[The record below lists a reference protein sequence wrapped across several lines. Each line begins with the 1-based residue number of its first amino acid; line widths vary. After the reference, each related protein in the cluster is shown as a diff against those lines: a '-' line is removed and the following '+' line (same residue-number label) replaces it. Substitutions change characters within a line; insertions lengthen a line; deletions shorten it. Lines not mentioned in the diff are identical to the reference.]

1 MNVIELIR
9 AAANDGV
16 YLLRSGDH
24 LKVVGLGTRVKAWA
38 PRLRIVKDKL
48 LEVSDLTISDPID
61 KLDSA
66 VDLIEDLQEA
76 FHERAAIMQFD
87 GGLPKDLAERMA
99 AHSVFAPYS
108 AVPAGLHAI
117 GSTAEHDLDQKRG
130 NP

>member
-1 MNVIELIR
+1 MNAIDLIR

-48 LEVSDLTISDPID
+48 LEVSDLTISDSIENG
-61 KLDSA
+61 A
-66 VDLIEDLQEA
+66 VDVIEDLQEA
-76 FHERAAIMQFD
+76 FQERAAIMQFD

-108 AVPAGLHAI
+108 AVPPGLHAI
-117 GSTAEHDLDQKRG
+117 GSTGEHDLDQKRG